1 MCAKKNC
8 CALIGSATVSSAKR
22 ATFRVENLVKLSC
35 RKDYS
40 AGPKTGGALLK
51 RERGSEL
58 RQGDEKNW
66 EEERRKR
73 AMRDSSLAPAL
84 TLAAAPRST
93 GDPTLATQTAAA
105 APLCALQALSRELT
119 HMLLLVA
126 SPHLLVMILEKAT
139 RALIVFIQLS
149 TRHDHHE
156 SESRAS

>member
-1 MCAKKNC
+1 M
-8 CALIGSATVSSAKR
+8 
-22 ATFRVENLVKLSC
+22 KLSC

-73 AMRDSSLAPAL
+73 AMRDSLAPAV
-84 TLAAAPRST
+84 PRT
-93 GDPTLATQTAAA
+93 GDPAVATKKQQ
-105 APLCALQALSRELT
+105 QALSRELT

>member
-1 MCAKKNC
+1 MLKYIITPYNTIATLLDEVLSSHSSILALCAKKNC
-8 CALIGSATVSSAKR
+8 CVLIGSATVSSAKR

-73 AMRDSSLAPAL
+73 AMRDSSLAPAY
-84 TLAAAPRST
+84 TLAAAPRT
-93 GDPTLATQTAAA
+93 AGD
-105 APLCALQALSRELT
+105 S
-119 HMLLLVA
+119 
-126 SPHLLVMILEKAT
+126 SY
-139 RALIVFIQLS
+139 
-149 TRHDHHE
+149 
-156 SESRAS
+156 